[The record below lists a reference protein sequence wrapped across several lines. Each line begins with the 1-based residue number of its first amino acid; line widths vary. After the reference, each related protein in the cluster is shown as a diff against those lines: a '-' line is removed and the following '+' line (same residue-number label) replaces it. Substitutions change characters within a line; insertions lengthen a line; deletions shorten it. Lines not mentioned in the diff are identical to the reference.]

1 MSNNSTKFLVKD
13 QDVGNRL
20 DIILVKLFP
29 NLSRSNLKK
38 FIEQRQVKV
47 NDSIVVSASKKLK
60 GNDSV
65 EVNLIPQNVIKI
77 LPANIKLNIVYEDKD
92 ILIINK
98 PAGMVVHPGAG
109 NHNNTLVNA
118 LIYKYK
124 KKLSNVNG
132 DTRPGIV
139 HRIDKETSGLL
150 VVAKNNNAHS
160 SLGKQ
165 FSNHTIKRKY
175 QALSWGILRPLSGRI
190 ETLISRSRKNRQLMS
205 ATEISGKKAI
215 TNYKT
220 INVFEIKDIPKISF
234 IECELETGRTH
245 QIRVHMAYKGCSLLG
260 DQQYGKKN
268 LKFKKINEE
277 FENKLKVLNRQ
288 ALHAKSLGFIHP
300 STKKFISFESKLP
313 QDFKKIL
320 DLLNKLS
327 NLNTKF
333 SL

>member
-1 MSNNSTKFLVKD
+1 MTDNSTKFLISN
-13 QDVGNRL
+13 QDAGDRL
-20 DIILVKLFP
+20 DIVLVKLLP
-29 NLSRSNLKK
+29 NLSRSNIKK
-38 FIEQRQVKV
+38 IIKLEQVKI
-47 NDSIVVSASKKLK
+47 NSFIVVHASKKLK
-60 GNDSV
+60 INDNI
-65 EVNLIPQNVIKI
+65 EITLIPTEKTNI
-77 LPANIKLNIVYEDKD
+77 LPAKIKLNIVYEDKD
-92 ILIINK
+92 IVIINK

-132 DTRPGIV
+132 NTRPGIV

-160 SLGKQ
+160 NLGKQ
-165 FSNHTIKRKY
+165 FSDHTIKRTY
-175 QALSWGILRPLSGRI
+175 QALSWGVLRPMKGRI
-190 ETLISRSRKNRQLMS
+190 ETLVGRSRKNRQLMS
-205 ATEISGKKAI
+205 VTEMSGKKAV
-215 TNYKT
+215 TNYTTVK
-220 INVFEIKDIPKISF
+220 IFEIKDIPKISF

-268 LKFKKINEE
+268 IKFKKINKD
-277 FENKLKVLNRQ
+277 FENKLKILNRQ
-288 ALHAKSLGFIHP
+288 ALHAKSLGFMHP
-300 STKKFISFESKLP
+300 LTNKFMQFKSKLP

-327 NLNTKF
+327 H
-333 SL
+333 